1 MAVSLD
7 KAALRR
13 KMRQLRHD
21 QPRETA
27 LERSAGA
34 QALILFSSLWQKA
47 RTVALYMPIQ
57 GEIGTD
63 LLFRDAIARRK
74 ELYLPR
80 VVPGRRGAMFFVRV
94 SGPEDLVSG
103 AYGIMEPKP
112 SLKGVGGADFH
123 PDFAVVPG
131 LAFDWRGRRLGFGG
145 GYYDRFFAGRTG
157 SACALVG
164 LCYDFQTVGQV
175 PAAPWDVRMTHV
187 CTETR
192 FSATEQG

>member
-21 QPRETA
+21 QPREAA

-112 SLKGVGGADFH
+112 SLKGVGGADLALAAGITTAFLPAGLGVRALLWDCVMIFRPSGRSLRH
-123 PDFAVVPG
+123 PG
-131 LAFDWRGRRLGFGG
+131 
-145 GYYDRFFAGRTG
+145 T
-157 SACALVG
+157 CA
-164 LCYDFQTVGQV
+164 
-175 PAAPWDVRMTHV
+175 
-187 CTETR
+187 
-192 FSATEQG
+192 

>member
-7 KAALRR
+7 KADLRR
-13 KMRQLRHD
+13 KMRQMRHD
-21 QPRETA
+21 QPREIA
-27 LERSAGA
+27 LERSVEA
-34 QALILFSSLWQKA
+34 QTFILSSSLWQKA
-47 RTVALYMPIQ
+47 STVALYMPTQ

-63 LLFRDAIARRK
+63 LLFRDAIARGK
-74 ELYLPR
+74 ALYLPR

-94 SGPEDLVSG
+94 SGQGDLVSG

-112 SLKGVGGADFH
+112 SLPGIGGADFR

-145 GYYDRFFAGRTG
+145 GYYDRFFAGRAG
-157 SACALVG
+157 GACALVG

-175 PAAPWDVRMTHV
+175 PSASWDVRMTHV
-187 CTETR
+187 CTESR
-192 FSATEQG
+192 FSATEQD

>member
-21 QPRETA
+21 QPREAA

-123 PDFAVVPG
+123 PDFAVVAAGITTAFLPAGLGVRALLWDCVMIFRPSGRSLRHPG
-131 LAFDWRGRRLGFGG
+131 
-145 GYYDRFFAGRTG
+145 T
-157 SACALVG
+157 CA
-164 LCYDFQTVGQV
+164 
-175 PAAPWDVRMTHV
+175 
-187 CTETR
+187 
-192 FSATEQG
+192 

>member
-34 QALILFSSLWQKA
+34 QALILSSSLWEKA
-47 RTVALYMPIQ
+47 RTVALYMPTQ

-131 LAFDWRGRRLGFGG
+131 LAFDWRGHRLGFGG
-145 GYYDRFFAGRTG
+145 GYYDRFLPAGLGVRALLWDCVMIFRPLGRSLRHPGT
-157 SACALVG
+157 CA
-164 LCYDFQTVGQV
+164 
-175 PAAPWDVRMTHV
+175 
-187 CTETR
+187 
-192 FSATEQG
+192 